1 MSHENHNQIH
11 HLSGDEIH
19 TLTDEVQLTVTSPPY
34 LNAINYEAHQ
44 DESKSDFR
52 ERKPPNLE
60 QYLETQKNIFQ
71 SLFKA
76 TNDGGYCAVVIAHTK
91 GEEGDWC
98 PLPHHFAEMLD
109 TETEWNFHERI
120 IWNKVTGGVS
130 RFGVTLQHEYPS
142 YYYPNQMHE
151 EIQVWRKGE
160 IKRTKQEDSKF
171 NSRAEHVKKEIAN
184 NVWHIAPE
192 PPNKYIEKHPCP
204 FPEEIPHRLI
214 SLYSN
219 KNDLIADPMNG
230 IGTTAKVAKHLERNY
245 IGTDISEEYVKTAR
259 ERIENESYTRREQLI
274 PVMEKIEVPDLDL

>member
-1 MSHENHNQIH
+1 MNSNEENQIH

-19 TLTDEVQLTVTSPPY
+19 TLTDNIQLTVTSPPY

-44 DESKSDFR
+44 DDSSNDFR

-60 QYLETQKNIFQ
+60 DYLDTQEDIFT
-71 SLFKA
+71 SVYNA
-76 TNDGGYCAVVIAHTK
+76 TQEGGYCAIVIAHTK
-91 GEEGDWC
+91 AEEGDWC

-109 TETEWNFHERI
+109 TRTEWNFHERI

-130 RFGVTLQHEYPS
+130 RFGVTLQHEYPG

-151 EIQVWRKGE
+151 EIQIWRKGE
-160 IKRTKQEDSKF
+160 IKQTKQEDSKF

-192 PPNKYIEKHPCP
+192 QHPCP

-214 SLYSN
+214 LLYSN
-219 KNDLIADPMNG
+219 KNDLVADPMNG
-230 IGTTAKVAKHLERNY
+230 IGTTAKVAKHLSRNY
-245 IGTDISEEYVKTAR
+245 IGTDISEDYVKTAR
-259 ERIENESYTRREQLI
+259 ERIANEPYSRRQQLI
-274 PVMEKIEVPDLDL
+274 PKMEKLGVSDLEL